1 MRGVLRIAA
10 LAVATAIVPG
20 VSALGAGLEAGKR
33 ELSFSGTFESMS
45 GSGNMLQLTA
55 ELGFLLTEH
64 DEVGPTVAL
73 YHSSVG
79 SDSFT
84 GGSFGAFYRYNFVT
98 KVPAQ
103 VPFLGFRFER
113 ALGGYDLF
121 RDRAEADAGVR
132 LLPVPAVA
140 VNVTAF
146 YRRSTSQYAGAAQN
160 STGVA
165 LGVSFFF

>member
-1 MRGVLRIAA
+1 MRGVLRLAA
-10 LAVATAIVPG
+10 VGVAAAVVSG
-20 VSALGAGLEAGKR
+20 VSARGAALEAGKR
-33 ELSFSGTFESMS
+33 EAAFSGTFESVS

-84 GGSFGAFYRYNFVT
+84 GGSFGAFYR
-98 KVPAQ
+98 
-103 VPFLGFRFER
+103 
-113 ALGGYDLF
+113 
-121 RDRAEADAGVR
+121 
-132 LLPVPAVA
+132 
-140 VNVTAF
+140 
-146 YRRSTSQYAGAAQN
+146 RSTSQYVGAAQN

-165 LGVSFFF
+165 LGISFFF

>member
-10 LAVATAIVPG
+10 VAVAAAVVSG
-20 VSALGAGLEAGKR
+20 VSASGAELEAGTR
-33 ELSFSGTFESMS
+33 EAAFSGTFESVS

-64 DEVGPTVAL
+64 DEVGPTFAL
-73 YHSSVG
+73 YHSTIG
-79 SDSFT
+79 SDAFT
-84 GGSFGAFYRYNFVT
+84 GGSLGAFYRHNFVT

-103 VPFLGFRFER
+103 VPFLGLRVER
-113 ALGGYDLF
+113 ALGDCALF

-132 LLPVPAVA
+132 LLLVPAVA

-146 YRRSTSQYAGAAQN
+146 FRRSTSQHVGAAQN

-165 LGVSFFF
+165 LGISFFF